1 MREVLDQVMMNYNMF
16 EIHLVTMMKQKQ
28 NHEEQSNEDHK
39 TRNEGGGS
47 ETTTMVMKPFMDLG
61 LVAPPALEIDVIS
74 QLLFDEHSRSPPL
87 HTNSNIDQREE
98 SPDQQV
104 IRAGNSNKVPR
115 LSSSKNNNTTN
126 IDQATEATI
135 RKARVSVRA
144 RSEAPMVYN
153 C

>member
-1 MREVLDQVMMNYNMF
+1 MMNYNMF

-87 HTNSNIDQREE
+87 HTNDKLDQREE
-98 SPDQQV
+98 SPNQQV
-104 IRAGNSNKVPR
+104 IRVGNSNKVLR
-115 LSSSKNNNTTN
+115 LSSSKNGNITN
-126 IDQATEATI
+126 IDKATGATI
-135 RKARVSVRA
+135 RKVRVSF
-144 RSEAPMVYN
+144 
-153 C
+153 